1 MRKENLSISHLLST
15 STVILIIVVWQ
26 FYAMRIDNMFLMPRP
41 FDVLKEFLNLLK
53 DPQTYVVLGYT
64 FFRLI
69 MSISAA
75 ALFGLILGLISGV
88 HYQVEALL
96 KPIIITLRTL
106 PVISIIVVILI
117 LYGNT
122 MSLYI
127 ISFLLLFPI
136 IYQAELDGVKNID
149 PLFLEVLNL
158 DCDKCSMPA
167 VKMVFFPLSLPFFRT
182 SLLQSIGLGIK
193 VLVVAEFIAQ
203 TKNSIGWELYFH
215 RINLEYSVV
224 FAWTFVLILLVTGIE
239 HIVVRYIKYQTN

>member
-1 MRKENLSISHLLST
+1 MRKENFKISHALSST
-15 STVILIIVVWQ
+15 TVILIIVVWQ
-26 FYAMRIDNMFLMPRP
+26 LYAMKVDNTFLMPHP
-41 FDVLKEFLNLLK
+41 LDVFKEFLNLLR

-69 MSISAA
+69 VSISVAA
-75 ALFGLILGLISGV
+75 MFGLALGLISGI
-88 HYQVEALL
+88 YYEIEALL

-106 PVISIIVVILI
+106 PIITIIVVILI

-122 MSLYI
+122 LSLYI

-136 IYQAELDGVKNID
+136 IYQAELDGVKNIR
-149 PLFLEVLNL
+149 PLLLEALKL
-158 DCDKCSMPA
+158 DCDKCSLPA
-167 VKMVFFPLSLPFFRT
+167 VKMVYFPLSLPFFRT
-182 SLLQSIGLGIK
+182 SLLQSAGLGIK

-215 RINLEYSVV
+215 RINLEYPVV

-239 HIVVRYIKYQTN
+239 HLVVRYIKYQTA